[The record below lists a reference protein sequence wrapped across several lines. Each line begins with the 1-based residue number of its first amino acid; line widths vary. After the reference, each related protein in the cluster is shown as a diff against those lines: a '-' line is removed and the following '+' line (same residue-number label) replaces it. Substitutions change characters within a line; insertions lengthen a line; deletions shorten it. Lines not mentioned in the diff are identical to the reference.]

1 VKQGMDET
9 ETAEAFGRLIG
20 ERQVLVCAGSG
31 GVGKT
36 TTSAVIGL
44 QAALRGQ
51 RALVMTIDPAR
62 RLANSLGIDSLGDE
76 AQQVPLEQ
84 FEEVG
89 LEADGEL
96 WAMMLDMKR
105 AFDRL
110 VDERAPDEQTREA
123 IMNNR
128 VYEYFSTSLSGTQ
141 EYAAAE
147 RLYELRDSGD
157 WDLVILD
164 TPPTTHALDF
174 LEAPERMAEAVES
187 KAFQWLYERD
197 LFKGRSGF
205 GLFSLGSSYVL
216 DKLSRFTGE
225 ELLEEM
231 STFLE
236 HFSPM
241 LDGFQQRAERVRDLL
256 TGDQCGFIVV
266 TAPDP
271 HTKDEAVHFYEE
283 LGDERV
289 AVEGFVVNRVHPHW
303 VPESAFDR
311 TPEAIAERLEQRG
324 EGPPDLGEEG
334 RLEIAEKLLENAAAF
349 YVLAVKDAQSVRELN
364 DYLDR
369 DLPVATVPYFSRDIH
384 SLEGLNR
391 VRGSIFAAAPREG

>member
-1 VKQGMDET
+1 MIRAMDDAQTSGAFT
-9 ETAEAFGRLIG
+9 ELI
-20 ERQVLVCAGSG
+20 EQREILVCAGSG

-44 QAALRGQ
+44 EAALRGQ

-62 RLANSLGIDSLGDE
+62 RLANSLGIESLGDE
-76 AQQVPLEQ
+76 PQQIPLAQ
-84 FEEVG
+84 FEQVG

-96 WAMMLDMKR
+96 SAMMLDMKQ

-110 VDERAPDEQTREA
+110 VEKRAPDDETREA
-123 IMNNR
+123 ILNNR

-147 RLYELRDSGD
+147 RLYELRSSGD
-157 WDLVILD
+157 YDLVILD

-174 LEAPERMAEAVES
+174 LEAPERMANAVES
-187 KAFQWLYERD
+187 KAFQWLYQRD
-197 LFKGRSGF
+197 LFKGESGF
-205 GLFSLGSSYVL
+205 GLFSIGSSYVL

-241 LDGFQQRAERVRDLL
+241 LDGFQERAEDVRDLL
-256 TGDQCGFIVV
+256 TGERCGFIVI

-271 HTKDEAVHFYEE
+271 HTKDEALHFYEE
-283 LGDERV
+283 LGEERV
-289 AVEGFVVNRVHPHW
+289 AVEAFVVNRVHPHW
-303 VPESAFDR
+303 VPKSEFDR
-311 TPEAIAERLEQRG
+311 EPE
-324 EGPPDLGEEG
+324 
-334 RLEIAEKLLENAAAF
+334 EIAEQLGEIDGDLPELEGDQRLSLARKLMENAAAF
-349 YVLAVKDAQSVRELN
+349 YVLAVKDAQSIRELS
-364 DYLDR
+364 DYLER

-384 SLEGLNR
+384 SLEGLNQ
-391 VRGSIFAAAPREG
+391 VRSAIFD

>member
-1 VKQGMDET
+1 VTRGRNQAET
-9 ETAEAFGRLIG
+9 SGAFT
-20 ERQVLVCAGSG
+20 ERIEERDILVCAGSG

-36 TTSAVIGL
+36 TTSAVFGL
-44 QAALRGQ
+44 EAALRGQ

-62 RLANSLGIDSLGDE
+62 RLANSLGIESLGDE
-76 AQQVPLEQ
+76 PQEIPLEQ

-89 LEADGEL
+89 LEAGGEL
-96 WAMMLDMKR
+96 WAMMLDMKD

-110 VDERAPDEQTREA
+110 IQKRAPDDETREA
-123 IMNNR
+123 ILDNR

-147 RLYELRDSGD
+147 RLYELRESADY
-157 WDLVILD
+157 DLLILD

-174 LEAPERMAEAVES
+174 LEAPERMAKAVES

-197 LFKGRSGF
+197 LFKGESGF
-205 GLFSLGSSYVL
+205 GLFSVGSSYVL
-216 DKLSRFTGE
+216 KTLSRFTGR

-241 LDGFQQRAERVRDLL
+241 LEGFQKRSEEVRDVL
-256 TGDQCGFIVV
+256 TGERCAFVVV
-266 TAPDP
+266 TSPDP
-271 HTKDEAVHFYEE
+271 HTKDEAVHFYEQ

-303 VPESAFDR
+303 VPKQDFDR
-311 TPEAIAERLEQRG
+311 EPEEV
-324 EGPPDLGEEG
+324 
-334 RLEIAEKLLENAAAF
+334 AEKLGAAVREQLGDVPTLADDRRVDLAEKLMRNAAAF
-349 YVLAVKDAQSVRELN
+349 FVLAVKDAESIRELR

-369 DLPVATVPYFSRDIH
+369 DIPVATVPYFSRDIH

-391 VRGSIFAAAPREG
+391 VRTSIFE